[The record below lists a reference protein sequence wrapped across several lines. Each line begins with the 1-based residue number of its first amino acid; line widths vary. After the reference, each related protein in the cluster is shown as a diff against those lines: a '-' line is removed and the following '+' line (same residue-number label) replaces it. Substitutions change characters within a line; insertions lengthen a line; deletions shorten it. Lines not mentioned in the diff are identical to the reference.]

1 MNFFRRARA
10 WAVSAPGK
18 CLWWGFCCAL
28 ALPPLHLLPVLLF
41 AVPAFLR
48 HLGAAKNWRAA
59 AWRGWLFAWGFQVAG
74 LYWIT
79 EPMIAQ
85 WWLYWWLVP
94 TGEPALAAVIA
105 LLFYVPGAVA
115 AYWARPGFARVLVFA
130 GAYTAAEMAR
140 QNMVE
145 DFIWNAWGTDWAIPG
160 PVGTVMIQLA
170 NVVGVYGLTL
180 LTVLLAAS
188 PLFGRRGVL
197 AAALGLAAW
206 VCFGCWHLT
215 LPTRPPGV
223 KLALVQPDFPV
234 PGLYDRASLLA
245 RWRQLEAMSAAG
257 LRAGANAIVWPEGA
271 VPYTLGDPAGD
282 AELRAA
288 RAQVTGNTPVIA
300 GAIRV
305 AGPNDYR
312 NSIVAIDGPGPF
324 VGVYDKWQL
333 VPFGEF
339 MPRWVPLMITPKE
352 LGEGFTP
359 GPGPATLH
367 IPGLPPVGP
376 FICYES
382 VYSGQL
388 VDERDRPAWL
398 VNVTDDSWFGNSAGP
413 RQHFADVRL
422 RAVEE
427 GLPIARAANSGI
439 SGMIDAFGK
448 VDSRL
453 ELGRQAVLVVD
464 LPGNLPPGIY
474 ARLGLWVPFM
484 LAMAAMVSG
493 FLMSILSLHKLQDVK
508 HGMSL

>member
-1 MNFFRRARA
+1 MNFLRRVKT

-18 CLWWGFCCAL
+18 CLWWGFACAL

-48 HLGAAKNWRAA
+48 HLGGAKTWRAA
-59 AWRGWLFAWGFQVAG
+59 AWRGWLFSWGFQVAG

-105 LLFYVPGAVA
+105 LLFYTPAALA
-115 AYWARPGFARVLVFA
+115 AYWARPGISRVLVFA

-140 QNMVE
+140 QLSVA

-160 PVGTVMIQLA
+160 LFGTVMIQLA
-170 NVVGVYGLTL
+170 NVVGVYGLTFF
-180 LTVLLAAS
+180 TVLAAAS
-188 PLFGRRGVL
+188 PLFGRRGIFC
-197 AAALGLAAW
+197 AALGLAAW
-206 VCFGCWHLT
+206 ACFGCWHLT
-215 LPTRPPGV
+215 LPTTPTGL

-234 PGLYDRASLLA
+234 PGLYDRASLMA
-245 RWRQLEAMSAAG
+245 RWRQLEVMSAAG
-257 LRAGANAIVWPEGA
+257 LQAGAAAIVWPEGA
-271 VPYTLGDPAGD
+271 SPWLLDTDSS
-282 AELRAA
+282 A
-288 RAQVTGNTPVIA
+288 RAQLSQVTGTTPVIA
-300 GAIRV
+300 GAVRI
-305 AGPNDYR
+305 AGPDDYR
-312 NSIVAIDGPGPF
+312 NSIVVTDGAGPPA
-324 VGVYDKWQL
+324 GIYDKWQL
-333 VPFGEF
+333 VPFGEY

-352 LGEGFTP
+352 LGEGFSP

-367 IPGLPPVGP
+367 IPGLPAVGP

-413 RQHFADVRL
+413 RQHFANVRL

-439 SGMIDAFGK
+439 SGMIDAFGH
-448 VDSRL
+448 VESRMD
-453 ELGRQAVLVVD
+453 LGAEGVLVTALPGD
-464 LPGNLPPGIY
+464 LPAGLY
-474 ARLGLWVPFM
+474 ARLGLFVPFM
-484 LAMAAMVSG
+484 LAAGAMVSG
-493 FLMSILSLHKLQDVK
+493 FLTSIFRAHKLQDVK
-508 HGMSL
+508 PKMSL